1 MLDNNKLLGKGDA
14 IFSGQSSSSIK
25 EDLVGLKDLKK
36 SLENGTLE
44 QQVACLSEAIKYGDD
59 GWNLITK
66 TFINTSGNLMWTA
79 YKFLLKNTDTKIKQ
93 ILWTYNPY
101 RFFDCLSTLG
111 SPASNL
117 KDAIEAVTI
126 TPNGQTVVSSR
137 HDALIK
143 VWDLQTKQELYSFI
157 GHLENVRSVVISP
170 DGESVVILGDRSTMN
185 DRIIRLCNLKT
196 GQQIRHHIGHSG
208 YVNSFVISPDG
219 QTLIIGSHKPKIS
232 LWELSTGQQIRTIGE
247 DSGSFLLCVLLVWS
261 NPDRSLLV
269 GSDCGRALKIWNLE
283 TGQLLHTLRK
293 HTDEGLCAAISPD
306 GRTLVSGSQDT
317 TLIVWDLEAGEDLYT
332 IKGLKGHSDYITS
345 VAFSPDG
352 QTFASSSWDKTIKI
366 WDVNTGNE
374 ICVLRGHTDF
384 VSSITFSP
392 DGQTLISGSWDGT
405 IKVWGMAI

>member
-1 MLDNNKLLGKGDA
+1 MLENNKPIGKTGD
-14 IFSGQSSSSIK
+14 IFNKLSSPPIGESLI
-25 EDLVGLKDLKK
+25 GLEEVKK
-36 SLENGTLE
+36 YFNIGTFE
-44 QQVACLSEAIKYGDD
+44 QQFACLAEALKYGDD
-59 GWNLITK
+59 GWNLIIE
-66 TFINTSGNLMWTA
+66 TFINTSGKLMWAA
-79 YKFLLKNTDTKIKQ
+79 YELLLKNPEPKIKQ

-111 SPASNL
+111 DQASNL
-117 KDAIEAVTI
+117 KDAIEAIAI
-126 TPNGQTVVSSR
+126 TPNGQTIVSSR

-143 VWDLQTKQELYSFI
+143 VWDLQTEQELYTFM
-157 GHLENVRSVVISP
+157 GHPESVRSVVISP
-170 DGESVVILGDRSTMN
+170 DGESVVILGYHPTMN
-185 DRIIRLCNLKT
+185 DKTIRLYNLKT

-208 YVNSFVISPDG
+208 YVSSFVISPDG
-219 QTLIIGSHKPKIS
+219 QTLIIGSHEPKIS
-232 LWELSTGQQIRTIGE
+232 LWDLSTGQQIRTISE
-247 DSGSFLLCVLLVWS
+247 DSDSFLLCILLVWS

-269 GSDCGRALKIWNLE
+269 GSDCGRALKVWNLE

-293 HTDEGLCAAISPD
+293 HTDEGLCTAISPD

-317 TLIVWDLEAGEDLYT
+317 TVIVWDLEAGEDLYT

-366 WDVNTGNE
+366 WDLNTGQE

-405 IKVWGMAI
+405 IKVWGVVL